1 MGIGNH
7 PISTMNK
14 LESKKHVCFWFD
26 LGGSS
31 DQKGKSKYKQYKRK
45 LTQDLIYE
53 ILRPVREAQA
63 RGGIRFEHDGAVVHA
78 YPVLALVISD
88 TPQRQSLAAVY
99 GSAAAQFPCSMCKL
113 PGELFPDG
121 QAGMQQPLRTTAETN
136 ETRVACLQARN
147 KQAKLKEHSRAFRCL
162 LLLFVAFRCFLLL
175 HPALSC
181 VLSLAFCCVSLLFV
195 ASPCIVV
202 CSFVCSAPRR
212 VRVSGC

>member
-7 PISTMNK
+7 TISTMNK

-26 LGGSS
+26 LGGSK
-31 DQKGKSKYKQYKRK
+31 DQKGKARYRQYKRK

-63 RGGIRFEHDGAVVHA
+63 RGGIRFEHDGAIVHA

-99 GSAAAQFPCSMCKL
+99 GSAAAQFPCSMCRL

-121 QAGMQQPLRTTAETN
+121 QAGMQQPLRTRTETN
-136 ETRVACLQARN
+136 ETRLACLQARN
-147 KQAKLKEHSRAFRCL
+147 KQAKLKENSRAS
-162 LLLFVAFRCFLLL
+162 
-175 HPALSC
+175 LSLCVC
-181 VLSLAFCCVSLLFV
+181 VLSLLCVCAECGCSLSPVFLVRVCVSRL
-195 ASPCIVV
+195 
-202 CSFVCSAPRR
+202 CSARSR
-212 VRVSGC
+212 VRVQGR